1 MVIADRGFC
10 DLWTLAAKKFHGE
23 IATELMKQGT
33 GGWVVNNAWKFL
45 QPHTEK
51 GKKCYKVVMCDIHDE
66 IVNVHCSLMVGI
78 AKEICR
84 A

>member
-45 QPHTEK
+45 QPHT
-51 GKKCYKVVMCDIHDE
+51 
-66 IVNVHCSLMVGI
+66 
-78 AKEICR
+78 
-84 A
+84 